1 MSIKLNT
8 NTVKKLAS
16 PTGTSEPLVQ
26 AIFIAEYHK
35 ILLSLANLYQK
46 FQSESPDL
54 LFTST
59 NFSQSFELVKSFSK
73 ETQKKILSYPSFSC
87 WLYTAWELANRKAH
101 ILFPEMQIKFH
112 LEDFKKFILA
122 MAKYDNAENFEC
134 CLYTDNYGRIPIPGM
149 GVYLQHP
156 QKKAFQKLRIVTSNK
171 GWKISSDH
179 EENIAM
185 IQYEIPHLK
194 NAIELN
200 SCDYDL
206 HLGGSYNLEFETLMT
221 TSTIKWLSTLE
232 EAWYWI
238 EECSTLLASE
248 ILMGIKSLVPV
259 YSHAHDVHISQ
270 TFRAIPG
277 VVILSW
283 MSNTSVIVEAL
294 VHEYHHHK
302 LNALLNLDPIIAEGT
317 FEEIYY
323 SPWRNDPRPLDGIL
337 QGIYVFQAVLD
348 FWDKFLQAD
357 IPVLQENRLKK
368 RVYKLKKQLETALK
382 TLKNHAS
389 FSSIGEALIESV
401 EENINQIETEILVAD
416 QQLIDMQLKEHQQIW
431 EEKNHHLVKAKI
443 FPITVSAELEKK
455 INQTI
460 LNRSFQ
466 LLGIKEDI
474 DLRPLTYLRQPFDPI
489 LNILLDV
496 YHNQGLKELEDILQE
511 TQIGS
516 SILLDLL
523 CGHTA
528 YIHKNYQKAAIFYE
542 SCLENNPS
550 APYFWQCFMFALR
563 HLNFLDDYRL
573 ILLNIDT
580 FVAKSEE
587 IKELIRNQPKS
598 EDKVLMM
605 MKLIKNLVG

>member
-16 PTGTSEPLVQ
+16 PTGASEPLVQ

-73 ETQKKILSYPSFSC
+73 EAQKKILSYPSFSC

-259 YSHAHDVHISQ
+259 YSHAHDVHISE

-382 TLKNHAS
+382 TLKNNAS

-443 FPITVSAELEKK
+443 FPITVSADLEKK

-511 TQIGS
+511 TQVGS

>member
-206 HLGGSYNLEFETLMT
+206 HLGGRYNLEFETLMT

-431 EEKNHHLVKAKI
+431 EEKNYHLVKAKI

-511 TQIGS
+511 TQVGS

>member
-16 PTGTSEPLVQ
+16 PTGASEPLVQ

-73 ETQKKILSYPSFSC
+73 EAQKKILSYPSFSC

-206 HLGGSYNLEFETLMT
+206 HLGGSHNLEFETLMT

-259 YSHAHDVHISQ
+259 YSHAHDVHISE

-368 RVYKLKKQLETALK
+368 RVYRIGHFNYSELKK
-382 TLKNHAS
+382 
-389 FSSIGEALIESV
+389 ILI
-401 EENINQIETEILVAD
+401 
-416 QQLIDMQLKEHQQIW
+416 
-431 EEKNHHLVKAKI
+431 
-443 FPITVSAELEKK
+443 
-455 INQTI
+455 
-460 LNRSFQ
+460 
-466 LLGIKEDI
+466 
-474 DLRPLTYLRQPFDPI
+474 
-489 LNILLDV
+489 
-496 YHNQGLKELEDILQE
+496 
-511 TQIGS
+511 
-516 SILLDLL
+516 
-523 CGHTA
+523 C
-528 YIHKNYQKAAIFYE
+528 
-542 SCLENNPS
+542 
-550 APYFWQCFMFALR
+550 AP
-563 HLNFLDDYRL
+563 
-573 ILLNIDT
+573 
-580 FVAKSEE
+580 
-587 IKELIRNQPKS
+587 
-598 EDKVLMM
+598 
-605 MKLIKNLVG
+605 